1 MANPYINLYISRRHS
16 NYKKSIQSL
25 LSEFQVSTY
34 ITDAR
39 LRPEK
44 GNPIYA
50 PLSIVIFTETDGNRE
65 PLEQWLTW
73 VTKNLRN
80 TSDKIFMV
88 LFDGTKEKATEYN
101 EIDEKMKV
109 ECFCYTIDDTL
120 DAQNIRDRISSYL
133 TDNF

>member
-44 GNPIYA
+44 GNRIYVL
-50 PLSIVIFTETDGNRE
+50 LSIVIFTETDGNRE
-65 PLEQWLTW
+65 PLEQWLIW
-73 VTKNLRN
+73 VTKNIRN
-80 TSDKIFMV
+80 ASDKIFMV
-88 LFDGTKEKATEYN
+88 LLDGTKEKATEYN

-109 ECFCYTIDDTL
+109 ECFCYTAI
-120 DAQNIRDRISSYL
+120 
-133 TDNF
+133 